1 LGFSEYAEATNQP
14 LSASDILYLTLQLAT
29 LESGAVSG
37 PIGWKLEVARLLMP
51 AVAAYTAVLTITT
64 LFRQQLQLLMLRFAR
79 DHAVICGLGQQG
91 LLLTRTF
98 LERGYKVVV
107 IERNRNNP
115 NLAICRQQGATA
127 LVGDATQG
135 STLRKARVRT
145 ARYVIAVCG
154 DDGTNVG
161 VAFAARDRVKG
172 RQRGALTGA
181 VHVASPALTE
191 MLRESELGTEP
202 VPAFR
207 LEIFSISDRAA
218 RELLRQH
225 PLFGPKRP
233 PDDRAPSLL
242 VVGLGAIGQR
252 LIVHAAEQWYRE
264 TGGAG
269 ERLHITA
276 VGLEAARSVEALHGR
291 YPRLA
296 ECCDLETWDT
306 EPEMLASMTAPGS
319 QDWDHRGPFDAA
331 YVCLDD
337 PSLGLHVALALR
349 HQLEADDTP
358 IEVLM
363 PEDGGLG
370 RLLEEHREAT
380 VSLRNIHPFDPMA
393 RTCTPELVLDGTHE
407 LLARAVHERYLQ
419 KRLEEGQVM
428 GDERAL
434 APWDALPGDLKES
447 NRRQVDH
454 IRDKLSKAGYGI
466 APLVDWEA
474 AYFRFSHE
482 EVEKMA
488 RLEHK
493 RWMAERRRNK
503 WRYAPGPKDPDR
515 KTHPDIV
522 PWAELS
528 EDAKDKDLEAVI
540 DLPVLLARG
549 GFQLR
554 RLSSGREEVRDI

>member
-1 LGFSEYAEATNQP
+1 
-14 LSASDILYLTLQLAT
+14 LQLAT

-37 PIGWKLEVARLLMP
+37 PIGWELEVARLLMP
-51 AVAAYTAVLTITT
+51 AVAAYTAVLTIAT

-79 DHAVICGLGQQG
+79 DHVVICGLGQKG

-98 LERGYKVVV
+98 LERGYRVAV
-107 IERNRNNP
+107 IERNPNNP

-127 LVGDATQG
+127 LVDDATQG
-135 STLRKARVRT
+135 STLRKARLRR
-145 ARYVIAVCG
+145 ARYVIAVSG
-154 DDGTNVG
+154 DDGTNVT
-161 VAFAARDRVKG
+161 VALAARDLVKG
-172 RQRGALTGA
+172 RQQGALTGA
-181 VHVASPALTE
+181 VHVASPALTD

-207 LEIFSISDRAA
+207 LEIFSVSDRAA

-225 PLFGPKRP
+225 PLVGPEGRS
-233 PDDRAPSLL
+233 DDQALSLL
-242 VVGLGAIGQR
+242 FVGLGAIGQR

-264 TGGAG
+264 TDGAG

-296 ECCDLETWDT
+296 ECCDLEAWDT

-319 QDWDHRGPFDAA
+319 RDWDHRSPFDAA

-349 HQLEADDTP
+349 HRLETEDAP

-407 LLARAVHERYLQ
+407 LLARAVHEHYLQ
-419 KRLEEGQVM
+419 KRLEEGKQM

-434 APWDALPGDLKES
+434 VPWDTLPEDLRES
-447 NRRQVDH
+447 NHRQVDH

-466 APLVDWEA
+466 APLTDWEA
-474 AYFRFSHE
+474 AAFRFSPN

-488 RLEHK
+488 RLEHE
-493 RWMAERRRNK
+493 RWMAERRRQK
-503 WRYAPGPKDPDR
+503 WRFAPGPKDPDR
-515 KTHPDIV
+515 KTHPDMV
-522 PWAELS
+522 PWVELS
-528 EDAKDKDLEAVI
+528 EDAKDKDREAVI
-540 DLPVLLARG
+540 DLPLLLARG

-554 RLSSGREEVRDI
+554 RLASAQEEVQDT